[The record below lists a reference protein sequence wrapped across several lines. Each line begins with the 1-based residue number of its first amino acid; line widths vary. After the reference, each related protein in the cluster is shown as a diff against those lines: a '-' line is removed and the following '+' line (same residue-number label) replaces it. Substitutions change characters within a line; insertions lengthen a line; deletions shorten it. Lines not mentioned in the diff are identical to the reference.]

1 MSSISNSSENP
12 NSEPPLSMNQ
22 PSSSNSIEMK
32 RKIKNKKKKMKTK
45 LRRKK
50 KMKPPNW
57 VELPEDIW
65 FVILSKLTTIDII
78 ENVQKVCMLFRKI
91 CKQPSMFK
99 VIDMS
104 LPRGYAFMEL
114 PYDLNAMTRF
124 AVDRSN
130 GGLVDIYM
138 EYLCDDDTLVHIVER
153 SKNLKHLR
161 LAHYVY
167 VSDEELIEAAKKL
180 PMLEEVQIIICSFA
194 EETVKAIGHACPT
207 LTSFSLTGIG
217 SKKQNYIFND
227 EALAISRSMPNL
239 RHLQLIG
246 NNMSNE
252 GLKAILDGCPLL
264 ESLDLRAC
272 FHIDLSGDLGKR
284 CERIKHLLYPD
295 DSTADY
301 GRDTC
306 DDENYYSTPQ
316 QLSEE
321 YDSDDSDMFGM
332 YPEYLGF
339 GDHEDL
345 YLDFLD
351 DLDDYSLH
359 GEYFGGFPGF

>member
-1 MSSISNSSENP
+1 MYSISNPTENP
-12 NSEPPLSMNQ
+12 NPKPPLSINQ
-22 PSSSNSIEMK
+22 PSSSNSIEIK
-32 RKIKNKKKKMKTK
+32 RNKKNKKKRIKTK
-45 LRRKK
+45 LKRKK
-50 KMKPPNW
+50 KKKTPNW

-65 FVILSKLTTIDII
+65 FLILSKLTTIDII

-91 CKQPSMFK
+91 CKQATMFK
-99 VIDMS
+99 AIDMS

-124 AVDRSN
+124 AVDRSG

-138 EYLCDDDTLVHIVER
+138 EYLCDDDTLVYIVER

-180 PMLEEVQIIICSFA
+180 PMLEEVQIIICSFS
-194 EETVKAIGHACPT
+194 EETVEAVGHACPT
-207 LTSFSLTGIG
+207 LTSFSITGIG
-217 SKKQNYIFND
+217 SKKQNHIFNE

-272 FHIDLSGDLGKR
+272 FQIDLSGDLGKR
-284 CERIKHLLYPD
+284 CERIQHLRYPND
-295 DSTADY
+295 TTADY

-306 DDENYYSTPQ
+306 SDDNYFPTPQ
-316 QLSEE
+316 QLSE
-321 YDSDDSDMFGM
+321 YDSDDSDMFGT

-339 GDHEDL
+339 GAHEDL
-345 YLDFLD
+345 YPDFLD
-351 DLDDYSLH
+351 DIDDYSLL